1 MKRFNEIATKNYKK
15 DAEEFTRNSILAITA
30 RASHNWINQVLYRC
44 DRFKNFCDWIDGN
57 APWTV
62 LSSYKELSDIAI
74 ANDLTVFDVSSNVN
88 PIQSVLFKGIDY
100 TCIED
105 FSVYNLYEFPAEH
118 LRQMRDN
125 CSIFSSDFED
135 DTHYLTNG
143 YNGRL
148 ITSLRD
154 YEYLINDDFDCGY
167 RLPEEEILPI
177 LKEKYPIL
185 FMHTLNR
192 YDKEKFVKHN
202 ISKYYDLVKLE
213 DFYLVLVR
221 KGFDIE
227 LEF

>member
-1 MKRFNEIATKNYKK
+1 MMI
-15 DAEEFTRNSILAITA
+15 
-30 RASHNWINQVLYRC
+30 
-44 DRFKNFCDWIDGN
+44 
-57 APWTV
+57 
-62 LSSYKELSDIAI
+62 
-74 ANDLTVFDVSSNVN
+74 
-88 PIQSVLFKGIDY
+88 
-100 TCIED
+100 
-105 FSVYNLYEFPAEH
+105 
-118 LRQMRDN
+118 
-125 CSIFSSDFED
+125 
-135 DTHYLTNG
+135 
-143 YNGRL
+143 
-148 ITSLRD
+148 
-154 YEYLINDDFDCGY
+154 FDCGY